1 MSKHTHPGRH
11 AYSRRS
17 RALRGVA
24 FASLSVAVLGLAVYW
39 LLPTW
44 FRPSLP
50 PLEGTV
56 IDVAADMGGF
66 DQDVIRI
73 RAGQPV
79 TVRLTSLDSTMHTD
93 GGGKHQWAVDD
104 LGVSVI
110 APALGSNT
118 VTFTADKP
126 GTYTFYCDVCCGG
139 RANPSMQGT
148 LIVES

>member
-1 MSKHTHPGRH
+1 MSKHKRPGLRSG
-11 AYSRRS
+11 ARRF

-24 FASLSVAVLGLAVYW
+24 FVSLSVAVLGLAVYW

-44 FRPSLP
+44 FRPALP

-73 RAGQPV
+73 RAGKPV

-126 GTYTFYCDVCCGG
+126 GTYTYYCDVCCGG